1 MRNFTYQA
9 KDRIRKKVKGSFQAE
24 SMTQAR
30 AQLRAKGFSDIAIK
44 ELRPAKVS
52 SGVRGAK
59 QRKSINISIPFINT
73 ISPLVLLVFSKKL
86 ATMIRSGLP
95 VLDSLILIQSQTEN
109 KAFARS
115 LQDIIHSVNSGVSF
129 SAALGKYPRY
139 FDEVYRNM
147 IEAGEVTGKLDIFL
161 DRLVE
166 GLERMQTIRS
176 GIKSALF
183 YPMTLV
189 LVTVAIAA
197 FMMIKVVPTFV
208 GIYGNMGVKLP
219 VPTQVIMDISSWML
233 DGWNILGL
241 LMGLLFA
248 YVTHRVLNKYSYFYK
263 RVISAVLL
271 RLPVFGNLIV
281 KASIARMSLL
291 MANLF
296 IAGISID
303 EIMRIASRTTNNVLF
318 VGAMQRISK
327 EIVTGKELSSLFAD
341 ESVFPLELSQ
351 LIKVGEKT
359 GRMDEML
366 GSIAKY
372 YLEEFETVVKG
383 LTTVIEPLMIVFIG
397 LVIGM
402 LVIALYLPIFNA
414 GDAIG

>member
-9 KDRIRKKVKGSFQAE
+9 KDRVRKKVKGSFQAE
-24 SMTQAR
+24 SLTKAR
-30 AQLRAKGFSDIAIK
+30 AELRAKGLSEIALK
-44 ELRPAKVS
+44 ELRPS
-52 SGVRGAK
+52 RGK
-59 QRKSINISIPFINT
+59 KGKEFNISLFNT

-95 VLDSLILIQSQTEN
+95 ILDSLILIQSQTEN
-109 KAFARS
+109 KTFAKA
-115 LQDIIHSVNSGVSF
+115 LQEVINSVNSGMSF
-129 SAALGKYPRY
+129 SLALGKYPRY

-189 LVTVAIAA
+189 LVTLAIAA

-219 VPTQVIMDISSWML
+219 GPTQVIMDISAWML
-233 DGWNILGL
+233 DGWNMLALMIGL
-241 LMGLLFA
+241 LLI
-248 YVTHRVLNKYSYFYK
+248 YVAHGILNKYSFLYK
-263 RVISAVLL
+263 RVISTVLL
-271 RLPVFGNLIV
+271 KLPIFGNIII

-296 IAGISID
+296 VAGISID
-303 EIMRIASRTTNNVLF
+303 EIMRIASRTTKNVLF

-327 EIVTGKELSSLFAD
+327 EIVTGKELSALF
-341 ESVFPLELSQ
+341 EEETVFPLELSQ
-351 LIKVGEKT
+351 LVKVGEKT

-366 GSIAKY
+366 TSIAKY

-402 LVIALYLPIFNA
+402 LVVALYLPIFNA
-414 GDAIG
+414 GDAVG

>member
-1 MRNFTYQA
+1 MRNFTYKG
-9 KDRIRKKVKGSFQAE
+9 KDRQRKSVKGSFQAE
-24 SMTQAR
+24 SITKAR
-30 AQLRAKGFSDIAIK
+30 SELRSKGFTDIAIK
-44 ELRPAKVS
+44 ELRYSRSK
-52 SGVRGAK
+52 K
-59 QRKSINISIPFINT
+59 KKELNITFDLFNSV
-73 ISPLVLLVFSKKL
+73 SPLVLLVFSKKL

-95 VLDSLILIQSQTEN
+95 ILDSLILIQSQTEN
-109 KAFARS
+109 RAFSKA
-115 LQDIIHSVNSGVSF
+115 LQEIINSVNSGVSF

-189 LVTVAIAA
+189 VVTLAISA

-219 VPTQVIMDISSWML
+219 GPTQVIMDISAWML
-233 DGWNILGL
+233 DGWNMLALLIVLLGIYGIHSILI
-241 LMGLLFA
+241 
-248 YVTHRVLNKYSYFYK
+248 KYSYFYK
-263 RVISAVLL
+263 RGISAILL
-271 RLPVFGNLIV
+271 RLPIFGNIIV

-296 IAGISID
+296 AAGISID
-303 EIMRIASRTTNNVLF
+303 QIMRIASRTTKNVLF

-327 EIVTGKELSSLFAD
+327 EILTGKELSALF
-341 ESVFPLELSQ
+341 EQEKVFPLELSQ

-366 GSIAKY
+366 TSIAKY

-402 LVIALYLPIFNA
+402 LVVALYLPIFNA
-414 GDAIG
+414 GDAVG

>member
-9 KDRIRKKVKGSFQAE
+9 KDRVRKKVKGSFQAE
-24 SMTQAR
+24 SLTKAR
-30 AQLRAKGFSDIAIK
+30 AELRAKGLSEIAIK
-44 ELRPAKVS
+44 ELRPA
-52 SGVRGAK
+52 RGK
-59 QRKSINISIPFINT
+59 KGKEFNLSFFNT

-95 VLDSLILIQSQTEN
+95 ILDSLILIQSQTEN
-109 KAFARS
+109 KTFAKA
-115 LQDIIHSVNSGVSF
+115 LQEIINSVNSGMSF
-129 SAALGKYPRY
+129 SSALGKYPRY

-189 LVTVAIAA
+189 LVTLAISA

-219 VPTQVIMDISSWML
+219 GPTQFIMDISAWML
-233 DGWNILGL
+233 DGWNMLALMIGL
-241 LMGLLFA
+241 LLA
-248 YVTHRVLNKYSYFYK
+248 YVVHGILNKYSFLYK
-263 RVISAVLL
+263 KAISIILL
-271 RLPVFGNLIV
+271 KLPIFGNIII

-296 IAGISID
+296 VAGISID
-303 EIMRIASRTTNNVLF
+303 EIMRIASRTTKNVLF

-327 EIVTGKELSSLFAD
+327 EIVTGKELSALF
-341 ESVFPLELSQ
+341 EEETVFPLELSQ
-351 LIKVGEKT
+351 LVKVGEKT

-366 GSIAKY
+366 TSIAKY

-414 GDAIG
+414 GDAVG

>member
-1 MRNFTYQA
+1 
-9 KDRIRKKVKGSFQAE
+9 
-24 SMTQAR
+24 
-30 AQLRAKGFSDIAIK
+30 
-44 ELRPAKVS
+44 
-52 SGVRGAK
+52 
-59 QRKSINISIPFINT
+59 
-73 ISPLVLLVFSKKL
+73 
-86 ATMIRSGLP
+86 LP
-95 VLDSLILIQSQTEN
+95 ILDSLILIQSQTEN
-109 KAFARS
+109 KAFAKA
-115 LQDIIHSVNSGVSF
+115 LQEIINSVNSGMSF
-129 SAALGKYPRY
+129 SSALGKYPRY

-189 LVTVAIAA
+189 LVTLAISA

-219 VPTQVIMDISSWML
+219 GPTQVIMDISAWML
-233 DGWNILGL
+233 DGWNMLALMIGL
-241 LMGLLFA
+241 LLT
-248 YVTHRVLNKYSYFYK
+248 YVVHGILNKYSFLYK
-263 RVISAVLL
+263 KAISTILL
-271 RLPVFGNLIV
+271 KLPIFGNIII

-296 IAGISID
+296 VAGISID
-303 EIMRIASRTTNNVLF
+303 EIMRIASRTTKNILF

-327 EIVTGKELSSLFAD
+327 EIVTGKELSALF
-341 ESVFPLELSQ
+341 EQETVFPLELSQ
-351 LIKVGEKT
+351 LVKVGEKT

-366 GSIAKY
+366 TSIAKY

-402 LVIALYLPIFNA
+402 LVVALYLPIFNA
-414 GDAIG
+414 GDAVG

>member
-9 KDRIRKKVKGSFQAE
+9 KDRVRKKIKGSFQAE
-24 SMTQAR
+24 SMTKAR
-30 AQLRAKGFSDIAIK
+30 VLLRNKGLSEITIK
-44 ELRPAKVS
+44 ELRPARS
-52 SGVRGAK
+52 SASLRGAK
-59 QRKSINISIPFINT
+59 NKTSFNFAFSFFNS

-95 VLDSLILIQSQTEN
+95 ILDSLILIQSQTEN
-109 KAFARS
+109 KAFAKA
-115 LQDIIHSVNSGVSF
+115 LQDIINSVNSGVSF
-129 SAALGKYPRY
+129 SAALAKYPRY

-189 LVTVAIAA
+189 LVTLAISA

-219 VPTQVIMDISSWML
+219 GPTQVIMDISAWML
-233 DGWNILGL
+233 DGWNMLALMIGL
-241 LMGLLFA
+241 LLTYAANGI
-248 YVTHRVLNKYSYFYK
+248 LNKYSFLYK
-263 RVISAVLL
+263 RAISTILL
-271 RLPVFGNLIV
+271 KLPIFGNIII

-296 IAGISID
+296 VAGISID
-303 EIMRIASRTTNNVLF
+303 EIMRIASRTTKNILF

-327 EIVTGKELSSLFAD
+327 EIVTGKELSTLF
-341 ESVFPLELSQ
+341 EQETVFPLELSQ
-351 LIKVGEKT
+351 LVKVGEKT

-366 GSIAKY
+366 TSIAKY

-414 GDAIG
+414 GDAVG

>member
-1 MRNFTYQA
+1 MRNFTYKG
-9 KDRIRKKVKGSFQAE
+9 KDRQRKSVKGSFQAE
-24 SMTQAR
+24 SITKAR
-30 AQLRAKGFSDIAIK
+30 SELRSKGFTDIAIK
-44 ELRPAKVS
+44 ELRYSRSK
-52 SGVRGAK
+52 K
-59 QRKSINISIPFINT
+59 KKEFNITFDLFNSV
-73 ISPLVLLVFSKKL
+73 SPLVLLVFSKKL

-95 VLDSLILIQSQTEN
+95 ILDSLILIQSQTEN
-109 KAFARS
+109 RAFSKA
-115 LQDIIHSVNSGVSF
+115 LQEIINSVNSGVSF

-189 LVTVAIAA
+189 VVTLAISA

-219 VPTQVIMDISSWML
+219 GPTQVIMDISAWML
-233 DGWNILGL
+233 DGWNMLALLIVLLGIYGIHSILI
-241 LMGLLFA
+241 
-248 YVTHRVLNKYSYFYK
+248 KYSYFYK
-263 RVISAVLL
+263 RGISAILL
-271 RLPVFGNLIV
+271 RLPIFGNIIV

-296 IAGISID
+296 AAGISID
-303 EIMRIASRTTNNVLF
+303 QIMRIASRTTKNVLF

-327 EIVTGKELSSLFAD
+327 EILTGKELSALF
-341 ESVFPLELSQ
+341 EQEKVFPLELSQ

-366 GSIAKY
+366 TSIAKY

-397 LVIGM
+397 LVIGL

-414 GDAIG
+414 GDAIR

>member
-1 MRNFTYQA
+1 
-9 KDRIRKKVKGSFQAE
+9 
-24 SMTQAR
+24 
-30 AQLRAKGFSDIAIK
+30 
-44 ELRPAKVS
+44 
-52 SGVRGAK
+52 
-59 QRKSINISIPFINT
+59 
-73 ISPLVLLVFSKKL
+73 
-86 ATMIRSGLP
+86 MIRSGLP

-296 IAGISID
+296 ISGISID

>member
-9 KDRIRKKVKGSFQAE
+9 KDRVRKKVKGSFQAE
-24 SMTQAR
+24 SLTKAR
-30 AQLRAKGFSDIAIK
+30 AELRAKGLSEIAIK
-44 ELRPAKVS
+44 ELRPA
-52 SGVRGAK
+52 R
-59 QRKSINISIPFINT
+59 RKKSKEFNLSFFNA

-95 VLDSLILIQSQTEN
+95 ILDSLILIQSQTEN
-109 KAFARS
+109 KAFAKA
-115 LQDIIHSVNSGVSF
+115 LQEIINSVNSGMSF
-129 SAALGKYPRY
+129 SSALGKYPRY

-189 LVTVAIAA
+189 LVTLAISA

-219 VPTQVIMDISSWML
+219 GPTQVIMDISAWML
-233 DGWNILGL
+233 DGWNMLALMIGL
-241 LMGLLFA
+241 LLT
-248 YVTHRVLNKYSYFYK
+248 YVVHGVLNKYSFLYK
-263 RVISAVLL
+263 KAISTILL
-271 RLPVFGNLIV
+271 KLPIFGNIII

-296 IAGISID
+296 VAGISID
-303 EIMRIASRTTNNVLF
+303 EIMRIASRTTKNILF

-327 EIVTGKELSSLFAD
+327 EIVTGKELSALF
-341 ESVFPLELSQ
+341 EQETVFPLELSQ
-351 LIKVGEKT
+351 LVKVGEKT

-366 GSIAKY
+366 TSIAKY

-402 LVIALYLPIFNA
+402 LVVALYLPIFNA
-414 GDAIG
+414 GDAVG

>member
-9 KDRIRKKVKGSFQAE
+9 KDRVRKKVKGSFQAE
-24 SMTQAR
+24 SLTKAR
-30 AQLRAKGFSDIAIK
+30 AELRAKGHTEIAIK
-44 ELRPAKVS
+44 ELRPAT
-52 SGVRGAK
+52 RGKKNRA
-59 QRKSINISIPFINT
+59 INLSLPFFNT

-95 VLDSLILIQSQTEN
+95 ILDSLILIQSQTEN
-109 KAFARS
+109 KAFAKA
-115 LQDIIHSVNSGVSF
+115 LQEVINSVNSGISF

-189 LVTVAIAA
+189 LVTLAISA

-219 VPTQVIMDISSWML
+219 GPTQVIMDISAWML
-233 DGWNILGL
+233 DGWNMLGL
-241 LMGLLFA
+241 MMGLSLTYLA
-248 YVTHRVLNKYSYFYK
+248 HGVLNKHSYLYK
-263 RVISAVLL
+263 RVISAILL
-271 RLPVFGNLIV
+271 KLPVFGNITI
-281 KASIARMSLL
+281 KATIARMSLL

-296 IAGISID
+296 AAGISID

-327 EIVTGKELSSLFAD
+327 EIVTGKELSTLFEE

-351 LIKVGEKT
+351 LVKVGEKT

-366 GSIAKY
+366 TSIAKY

-397 LVIGM
+397 LVIGI